1 MPNVCLTIIIIV
13 FLKWDVLSQNA
24 PHVLACFCGWQRD
37 RWAFFVHCPL
47 SNVHFIL
54 PLELICSSLLLAYLL
69 TAGFLLKHKFYQC
82 LVQFSSLFGSPLL
95 SRSKVMIYVFMSSLL
110 YLNGKKFHKNTIF
123 FVLLPLLT
131 YYSVYY

>member
-1 MPNVCLTIIIIV
+1 MLNVCLTIIIII

-24 PHVLACFCGWQRD
+24 PHVLACSCSWQRD
-37 RWAFFVHCPL
+37 RWAFFVYCPL
-47 SNVHFIL
+47 SNACPLHSAPRTNLLSSAARIFADRWFSVKAQIL
-54 PLELICSSLLLAYLL
+54 SVF
-69 TAGFLLKHKFYQC
+69 T
-82 LVQFSSLFGSPLL
+82 SLFGSPLL

-110 YLNGKKFHKNTIF
+110 YLNRKKIHKNKIF